1 MSDQRHA
8 ESVRGSV
15 SEVKALREAARVMF
29 GFQTL
34 EDLQDLLNR
43 QLVRNAMMNLEQA
56 LELTRARR
64 QPDEFA
70 LATAIEIELLRQARE
85 AGQDLE
91 QLFNDPTH
99 HLPPSA
105 DITSLVERL
114 WSGSK

>member
-1 MSDQRHA
+1 M
-8 ESVRGSV
+8 
-15 SEVKALREAARVMF
+15 L
-29 GFQTL
+29 GFETL

-43 QLVRNAMMNLEQA
+43 PLVRNAMLNLEKA

-70 LATAIEIELLRQARE
+70 LATAVEIELLKQARE

-91 QLFNDPTH
+91 ELFNDPEH
-99 HLPPSA
+99 HVPPSA
-105 DITSLVERL
+105 DVASLVERL